1 MSKNKDCCQIT
12 VSYKFISV
20 TLNLCFPTPVNFL
33 RSTGLSAECCA
44 EIFFDQQPLD
54 RHWGFGLGSR
64 EGYAV
69 DVINS
74 V

>member
-1 MSKNKDCCQIT
+1 MSENKDCCQVT

-20 TLNLCFPTPVNFL
+20 TLNTPVNLL

-44 EIFFDQQPLD
+44 EIFFDQQPLE

-64 EGYAV
+64 EGY
-69 DVINS
+69 
-74 V
+74 